1 MIRYGS
7 WDVPAPQPV
16 FSQSF
21 NTRLVPS
28 AQLGENVV
36 SQEHGTNSCF
46 RFFFFFPLCSAPPWP
61 QTWAPKRAFC
71 IEISMCVFFFFLIV
85 ALCLELWFY
94 CYKIQSH
101 NFLKLGFSF
110 PTMTNIHNT
119 NHDIFSMCIIKT
131 YKDKEKK
138 VVNPIKEHCMFIIFT
153 NDTAFI

>member
-21 NTRLVPS
+21 NTCVVPS

-46 RFFFFFPLCSAPPWP
+46 RFFFSSLSVLHLPGLRHGHQKEHSVLKFLCV
-61 QTWAPKRAFC
+61 C
-71 IEISMCVFFFFLIV
+71 FFFLIV

-153 NDTAFI
+153 KDTAFI

>member
-1 MIRYGS
+1 MEQI
-7 WDVPAPQPV
+7 PV
-16 FSQSF
+16 S
-21 NTRLVPS
+21 V
-28 AQLGENVV
+28 
-36 SQEHGTNSCF
+36 
-46 RFFFFFPLCSAPPWP
+46 FFFLPSL
-61 QTWAPKRAFC
+61 FC
-71 IEISMCVFFFFLIV
+71 TSLALDMGTKKSILYWNFYVCFFFLIV

-153 NDTAFI
+153 NDTAFIWVCSSLFSVLEFLRVLLDRYRCNEFLVPWPWIILLKGQP

>member
-46 RFFFFFPLCSAPPWP
+46 RFFFSSLSVLHLPGLRHGHQKEHSVLKFLCV
-61 QTWAPKRAFC
+61 F
-71 IEISMCVFFFFLIV
+71 FFFFLIV

-153 NDTAFI
+153 KDTAFI